1 MRRRR
6 LPMDRP
12 KTQEASIVDE
22 VKVHT
27 DEMRACAARIQK
39 LVDEG
44 RAELARSSGRPG
56 LRQAMRDGITE
67 AKQPA

>member
-1 MRRRR
+1 LRRRR
-6 LPMDRP
+6 LRMDRP

-39 LVDEG
+39 LVDEA
-44 RAELARSSGRPG
+44 RRELKRAAPREAAAELALNSP
-56 LRQAMRDGITE
+56 
-67 AKQPA
+67 